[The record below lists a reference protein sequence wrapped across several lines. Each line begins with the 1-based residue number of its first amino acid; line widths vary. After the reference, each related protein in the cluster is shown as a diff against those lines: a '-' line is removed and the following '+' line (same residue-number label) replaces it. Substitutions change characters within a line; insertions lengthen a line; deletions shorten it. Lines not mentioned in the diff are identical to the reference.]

1 MDEQEILNNFG
12 FNFKIARMKLKM
24 TQDDV
29 VEKLGFSKSYISNVE
44 NGQHNLSLIN
54 AIKFASLVDKTLD
67 EMFKAN

>member
-1 MDEQEILNNFG
+1 MDEQKVLNNFG

-29 VEKLGFSKSYISNVE
+29 VDKLGFSKSYISNVE

-54 AIKFASLVDKTLD
+54 AIKFASLVDKTVD
-67 EMFKAN
+67 EMLK